1 MLVLCSVSPGKE
13 GLITDLKQK
22 SSDYFLSVF
31 VPYRYSDSG
40 NLTAG
45 RCPGSKALVFYR
57 DGSRV
62 TVPNVN
68 IGDCDY
74 TIAFWIRFNHSSSY
88 AEIVGSSRSGKSLDL
103 FIGRK
108 CLSISLQA
116 SLGLYFVCMDAF
128 SSGVDMNNW
137 THVVVTCEQV
147 NSVKLFLNGEILNMN
162 TIASGFSPPNPIP
175 PKETFFIDYFARPVI
190 MDLHILGFAL
200 PRDEIY
206 DLYRG

>member
-22 SSDYFLSVF
+22 SSDYFLCVF

-57 DGSRV
+57 VGSRV

-74 TIAFWIRFNHSSSY
+74 TIAFWIRFLDKSFSY
-88 AEIVGSSRSGKSLDL
+88 AKIFGSSRSGKPLAL
-103 FIGRK
+103 FIHRK
-108 CLSISLQA
+108 FWSICLRA
-116 SLGLYFVCMDAF
+116 SLGIYIPCMDAF
-128 SSGVDMNNW
+128 SSGVDMNKW
-137 THVVVTCEQV
+137 THVAVTCEQD
-147 NSVKLFLNGEILNMN
+147 NRVKAFFNGEITN
-162 TIASGFSPPNPIP
+162 IATSFLPYLPDAIG
-175 PKETFFIDYFARPVI
+175 PKETFFIDYYTRAVI
-190 MDLHILGFAL
+190 MDFHILGFAL

>member
-45 RCPGSKALVFYR
+45 RCPGSKALDFYR
-57 DGSRV
+57 YRSRV

-74 TIAFWIRFNHSSSY
+74 TIAFWIRLHQSFP
-88 AEIVGSSRSGKSLDL
+88 AAGIVGSSRSGKFLSALS
-103 FIGRK
+103 IGRK
-108 CLSISLQA
+108 FRSICLQA
-116 SLGLYFVCMDAF
+116 SLGILCMEAF

-137 THVVVTCEQV
+137 THVAVTCEQD
-147 NSVKLFLNGEILNMN
+147 NRVKAFVNGEITNI
-162 TIASGFSPPNPIP
+162 TTSSGYYFRGPIP
-175 PKETFFIDYFARPVI
+175 PKETFFIEYGFNSPVI